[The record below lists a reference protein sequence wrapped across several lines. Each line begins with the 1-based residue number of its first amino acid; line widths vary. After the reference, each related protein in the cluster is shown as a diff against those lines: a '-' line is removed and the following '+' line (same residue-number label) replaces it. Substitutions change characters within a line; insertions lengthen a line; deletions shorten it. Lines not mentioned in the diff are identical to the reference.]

1 MRDPSLSRSQLDS
14 GSAFSPGRPFQSFGQ
29 ALQYLSYRLTY
40 FLLSHPYPFRIVF
53 AVLRHVRPIATFGSM
68 VMVSKASD
76 VREVLDRL
84 DDFTLNEILGAKMPW
99 GPFLLTIDP
108 PEQHARERQILESVV
123 FRDAD
128 VQRIRRLA
136 ADRCSDII
144 KTKQADGEV
153 DVVAD
158 LCDDI
163 IVDLISSYFGI
174 PVIDDKKSMA
184 RILGDVAGYILAEPP
199 ADSEPWVRSHDSMAK
214 LTKAVVAQIERRARE
229 HAAAPAAPAPED
241 DLLTRLVKVLC
252 SGRGPAWLDQDWI
265 RRYVTGLA
273 ATGGATIVRA
283 TTHAMDQLIA
293 HPVGLQTARQ
303 LAAQIQTGRDADTD
317 RRRLL
322 GTIFEALRFRP
333 MLPLLV
339 RHSPRETAVAKGTD
353 RARTVPAGG
362 TVVTAPIAAM
372 FDPEAFENPGRF
384 VTDRSLD
391 GYVHFGHGPRLCFGK
406 YVAETVIVEIVRSLV
421 LLPGLKR
428 APWPNGGVR
437 YDGPVARSLRLRFS

>member
-322 GTIFEALRFRP
+322 GTIFEALRASGRCSRCWSATAPARP
-333 MLPLLV
+333 P
-339 RHSPRETAVAKGTD
+339 SPR
-353 RARTVPAGG
+353 
-362 TVVTAPIAAM
+362 APIAPARCR
-372 FDPEAFENPGRF
+372 PAERWSPRRSPPCSTRRRSKIPGASSP
-384 VTDRSLD
+384 TDRWTVMSTSD
-391 GYVHFGHGPRLCFGK
+391 TAPACASANTSPRPSSW
-406 YVAETVIVEIVRSLV
+406 RSS
-421 LLPGLKR
+421 
-428 APWPNGGVR
+428 
-437 YDGPVARSLRLRFS
+437 ARSCCFPA